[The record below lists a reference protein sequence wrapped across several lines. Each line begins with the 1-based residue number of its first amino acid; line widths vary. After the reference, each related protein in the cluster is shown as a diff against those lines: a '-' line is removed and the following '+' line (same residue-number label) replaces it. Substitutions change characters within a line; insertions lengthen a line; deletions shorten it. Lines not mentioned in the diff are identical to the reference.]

1 MDNKSFKDNY
11 ISRSHLINNEK
22 YKLEKPNWIRVKA
35 PISSRY
41 LFTKDLINKA
51 KLNTVCESA
60 SCPNIGECWDKGHAT
75 VMILGD
81 VCTRK
86 CGFCNIKS
94 GNPNDVDSL
103 EPKRLAVAISK
114 LNLQHVV
121 ITSVD
126 RDDLSDG
133 GASQFINSINEIRE
147 VCPRTTIEVLTP
159 DFQRKK
165 GALEKVINA
174 KPDVFNHNLE
184 TVSRLYKKVRRGG
197 NYKHSLSILKLAKDL
212 DPLVFTKSGIMVGL
226 GETIEE
232 IESLLVDLRKSI
244 VDFVTIGQ
252 YMQPT
257 KGHLPVV
264 KYLSPKD
271 FEFLEKI
278 AYKMGFLLVSSSP
291 LTRSSYHADD
301 DFKKLKISRNISLNG

>member
-1 MDNKSFKDNY
+1 MTDKSLKEDY
-11 ISRSHLINNEK
+11 ISKSHLNNTGNNSAK
-22 YKLEKPNWIRVKA
+22 KPDWIRVKA
-35 PISSRY
+35 PISIGY
-41 LFTKDLINKA
+41 LTTKDLINKS

-94 GNPNDVDSL
+94 GNPNAVDTL
-103 EPKRLAVAISK
+103 EPKRLAIAISK
-114 LNLQHVV
+114 LNLRHVV

-126 RDDLSDG
+126 RDDLIDG
-133 GASQFINSINEIRE
+133 GAIQFVNSIKEIRKID
-147 VCPRTTIEVLTP
+147 PKITIEVLTP
-159 DFQRKK
+159 DFQRKI
-165 GALEKVINA
+165 GALQQVINA

-184 TVSRLYKKVRRGG
+184 TINRLYKKVRRGAD
-197 NYKHSLSILKLAKDL
+197 YKHSLNILKLAKEI
-212 DPLVFTKSGIMVGL
+212 DPLLFTKSGIMLGL
-226 GETIEE
+226 GESTEE
-232 IESLLVDLRKSI
+232 VESLLLDLRNSF

-257 KGHLPVV
+257 KGHLPVI
-264 KYLSPKD
+264 KYVTPKD
-271 FEFLEKI
+271 FYYLEKV

-301 DFKKLKISRNISLNG
+301 DFEKLKLARNIAFSG

>member
-1 MDNKSFKDNY
+1 MVTKNLKEDY
-11 ISRSHLINNEK
+11 ISSSHLNNNSEIYIK
-22 YKLEKPNWIRVKA
+22 KPDWIKVKA
-35 PISSRY
+35 PISNGY
-41 LFTKDLINKA
+41 LATKDLINKA
-51 KLNTVCESA
+51 KLNTVCQSA

-94 GNPNDVDSL
+94 GNPNAVDVL
-103 EPKRLAVAISK
+103 EPKRLATAISK
-114 LNLQHVV
+114 LNLKHVV

-126 RDDLSDG
+126 RDDLIDG
-133 GASQFINSINEIRE
+133 GALQFVNSINEIRKISL
-147 VCPRTTIEVLTP
+147 RTTIEVLTP
-159 DFQRKK
+159 DFQRKI

-184 TVSRLYKKVRRGG
+184 TVSRLYKKVRRGA
-197 NYKHSLSILKLAKDL
+197 NYEHSLNILKLAKEI

-226 GETIEE
+226 GETLKE
-232 IESLLVDLRKSI
+232 IESLLCDLRKSS

-257 KGHLPVV
+257 KKHLPVIE
-264 KYLSPKD
+264 YLTPKD
-271 FEFLEKI
+271 FNYLEKL
-278 AYKMGFLLVSSSP
+278 AYRMGFLLVSSSP

-301 DFKKLKISRNISLNG
+301 DFKKLTLARNISLNG

>member
-1 MDNKSFKDNY
+1 MVTKNLKEDY
-11 ISRSHLINNEK
+11 ISSSHLNNNSEIQIK
-22 YKLEKPNWIRVKA
+22 KPDWIRVKA
-35 PISSRY
+35 PISNGY
-41 LFTKDLINKA
+41 LATKDLINKA
-51 KLNTVCESA
+51 KLNTVCQSA

-94 GNPNDVDSL
+94 GNPNAVDVL
-103 EPKRLAVAISK
+103 EPKRLATAISK
-114 LNLQHVV
+114 LNLKHVV

-126 RDDLSDG
+126 RDDLIDG
-133 GASQFINSINEIRE
+133 GALQFVNSINEIRKISL
-147 VCPRTTIEVLTP
+147 RTTIEVLTP
-159 DFQRKK
+159 DFQRKI

-184 TVSRLYKKVRRGG
+184 TVSRLYKKVRRGA
-197 NYKHSLSILKLAKDL
+197 NYEHSLNILKLAKEI

-226 GETIEE
+226 GETLKE
-232 IESLLVDLRKSI
+232 IESLLCDLRKSS

-257 KGHLPVV
+257 KKHLPVIE
-264 KYLSPKD
+264 YLTPKN
-271 FEFLEKI
+271 FNYLEKL
-278 AYKMGFLLVSSSP
+278 AYRMGFLLVSSSP

-301 DFKKLKISRNISLNG
+301 DFKKLKLARNISLNG